1 MVEKLSSEKIVELLE
16 KKLSNRRWRESIDR
30 PFADFTAVNEICNI
44 NWRCGTLNY
53 CKFAGIAFDNVDFS
67 RSELRYADFHDCNFN
82 NCRFEGAEAQFA
94 NFTGAKFCNCIMDA
108 SLQYTNFAQCHM
120 VSCMFGNADVAFANF
135 DDSSFEHCEALNIE
149 HLTLANLPMS
159 LAGLNIDREQYCN
172 L

>member
-1 MVEKLSSEKIVELLE
+1 MIEKLSSEKIIELLS
-16 KKLSNRRWRESIDR
+16 KKTENRRWRDNIDR
-30 PFADFTAVNEICNI
+30 PFADFTAVNKICDI

-53 CKFAGIAFDNVDFS
+53 CNFSGIAFNNVDFS
-67 RSELRYADFHDCNFN
+67 RSELRYADFHECTFN

-94 NFTGAKFCNCIMDA
+94 NFTGTKFSNCIMDA
-108 SLQYTNFAQCHM
+108 SLQYANFAKCDM
-120 VSCMFGNADVAFANF
+120 VSCMFGNADIAFANF
-135 DDSSFEHCEALNIE
+135 EDSSFEHCEALNIE